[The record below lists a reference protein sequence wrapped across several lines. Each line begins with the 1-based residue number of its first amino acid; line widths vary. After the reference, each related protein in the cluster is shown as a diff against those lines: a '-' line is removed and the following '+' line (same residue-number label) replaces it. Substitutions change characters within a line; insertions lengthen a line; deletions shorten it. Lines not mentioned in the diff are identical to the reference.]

1 MPEEVEINFVN
12 KKWKDYIEKKE
23 GSEKRHYYEIAV
35 LNELKNKVRS
45 GDISVVGSKD
55 FKSFEAYLV
64 SENDW
69 ELERNQTRLAAQNN
83 FKEYIAERKKELQ
96 ILLKW
101 YSKNYNKLN
110 EVIGEDDKIHLKRL
124 EANTPS

>member
-83 FKEYIAERKKELQ
+83 FKEYIR
-96 ILLKW
+96 
-101 YSKNYNKLN
+101 
-110 EVIGEDDKIHLKRL
+110 
-124 EANTPS
+124 